1 MENICESNSNRT
13 MTDSDDVGSASE
25 FSARVILDGDALA
38 AEIVLEIVDELQLLL
53 DREPTDDRLKH
64 RANSDMVFA
73 DKARVVD
80 IDKHTH
86 QKLAV
91 HSIGHAPVSW
101 NTIPEVFDVEGTL
114 ETRSKEAAKGSDQRS
129 EACHEQ
135 RWS

>member
-1 MENICESNSNRT
+1 

-86 QKLAV
+86 QKSARMLSERYHQPA
-91 HSIGHAPVSW
+91 
-101 NTIPEVFDVEGTL
+101 
-114 ETRSKEAAKGSDQRS
+114 RS
-129 EACHEQ
+129 
-135 RWS
+135 